1 MPSLLKAKQTKM
13 WTKAGILFSIVHRR
27 WLSASKCKVPLN
39 PAWSWSS
46 QKCTI
51 QQSPVGLDLI
61 NHLERLALVDFGNLE
76 GVNRLENAIQFADQL
91 HSVNTEGVEP
101 LTSVLEARS
110 LYIRRDT
117 VISGNCNEM
126 LLENAKKVVEEYFVA
141 PPGNIPLP
149 TQHQKM
155 PL

>member
-27 WLSASKCKVPLN
+27 WLSASKCK
-39 PAWSWSS
+39 
-46 QKCTI
+46 
-51 QQSPVGLDLI
+51 QSPVGLDLI